1 MELHFQIEAILF
13 YKAEPVTEAKLAEM
27 LGVSGEEVTAALARL
42 EEHLAGSGL
51 ALMRTNSAAMLATAQ
66 PASALIER
74 LLKEE
79 LSREIGKA
87 GIETLAIV
95 LYRGPVAR
103 SQIDHIRGVNSA
115 FIVRSLL
122 VRGLIERVEGGVN
135 ARVPRY
141 RPTFDLLSHLG
152 VARPEDLPDFT
163 AIRDE
168 LVTFEAGTPS
178 EQAASPEVFSADE
191 ELEIDD
197 EYGDEGEVGMDDT
210 SSENKDENTH
220 E

>member
-27 LGVSGEEVTAALARL
+27 LGVSVEEVSQALTRL

-51 ALMRTNSAAMLATAQ
+51 SLMRTNSAAMLATAQ

-135 ARVPRY
+135 ARVPKY
-141 RPTFDLLSHLG
+141 RPTFDLLAHLG
-152 VARPEDLPDFT
+152 VARPEELPDFT

-168 LVTFEAGTPS
+168 LITFEAGTPP
-178 EQAASPEVFSADE
+178 EQTAPIEADSNNEELDALEYEDEDEEIAGDDSPENEDE
-191 ELEIDD
+191 H
-197 EYGDEGEVGMDDT
+197 
-210 SSENKDENTH
+210 KH